1 MLMRVS
7 RSPPATPAQ
16 EVENCA
22 DLRTEKQKRPAQP
35 LKGTG
40 RTITMQAE
48 ENAHGIEKQDD
59 NLIMVFADEQVALL
73 FLDSYP
79 LRSAAAPN
87 AA

>member
-1 MLMRVS
+1 LK
-7 RSPPATPAQ
+7 
-16 EVENCA
+16 
-22 DLRTEKQKRPAQP
+22 KQKRPAQP
-35 LKGTG
+35 TKGTG

-48 ENAHGIEKQDD
+48 ENAHGIGKQDN
-59 NLIMVFADEQVALL
+59 NLIMVFADEPVALL